1 MEMKYFQSNPLST
14 YTNTANYAIFSTV
27 NMYSTSMTPGTNYEY
42 LFLTYNLTEGEGS
55 EPPSNSLFN
64 IANMQMLVELGE
76 STPNIMTNSSETYNS
91 TFTLPAGWQTLT
103 TTLGFETQEQTYLLW
118 LWLWY
123 AQ

>member
-1 MEMKYFQSNPLST
+1 
-14 YTNTANYAIFSTV
+14 
-27 NMYSTSMTPGTNYEY
+27 MYSTSMTAGTNYEY

-91 TFTLPAGWQTLT
+91 TFTLSAGW
-103 TTLGFETQEQTYLLW
+103 
-118 LWLWY
+118 
-123 AQ
+123 